1 MLLSGAFL
9 SRGVP
14 LFITLNSRF
23 GISVIRLFIEV
34 LVGTRKQI
42 LWV

>member
-14 LFITLNSRF
+14 LFITVNSRF
-23 GISVIRLFIEV
+23 EISVIRLVVEV
-34 LVGTRKQI
+34 LVGADK
-42 LWV
+42 